1 MEEAEHALW
10 RAAGL
15 TVAERGSD
23 LGWPRVSAAFEF
35 RAPLHF
41 EEEFEVH
48 VRLAEVRR
56 TSLHYGHTILRGGT
70 AIGTGTMV
78 AVCARSG
85 PDGLRAME
93 IAPDVVRRLQEAAGR
108 DAV

>member
-15 TVAERGSD
+15 TVAERGRD

-56 TSLHYGHTILRGGT
+56 TSLHYSHTILRDGT
-70 AIGTGTMV
+70 TIGTGTMV
-78 AVCARSG
+78 AVCARYRG
-85 PDGLRAME
+85 DGMKAVE
-93 IAPDVVRRLQEAAGR
+93 IPAEVVSRLQEVAGDR
-108 DAV
+108 E